1 MASWPGDQGSNVWDC
16 FGHFSFKLS
25 HTIRNNGV
33 TVQQGNTCQTFM
45 KAYIDSQNYKPMVD
59 IHAHLSYTEY
69 VKDPNS
75 SKRDKA
81 TQSIN
86 YRMATNVNVFLDKKT
101 YL

>member
-1 MASWPGDQGSNVWDC
+1 
-16 FGHFSFKLS
+16 
-25 HTIRNNGV
+25 
-33 TVQQGNTCQTFM
+33 
-45 KAYIDSQNYKPMVD
+45 MVD

-75 SKRDKA
+75 SKRDKT

-86 YRMATNVNVFLDKKT
+86 YRMATSVNVFLDKKT